1 MRMRSV
7 DTVVVGLGVMGASTL
22 GVLASRGLNPLGL
35 EQYWAGHPFGS
46 SHGESRIIRQAYYE
60 HPDYVPLVQEA
71 WQAWRALERSSG
83 WPLLTETGGLMV
95 GRPDSELIRGALRS
109 AIQHHL
115 PHERLEASALM
126 RRFPAFRV
134 DPDDV
139 GVYEPRAGVLIAER
153 ATEALVAEAC
163 RQGAAVQLGQ
173 RVRQVAPEGGG
184 VVVHTDQGSIRA
196 RCAVVAAGPW
206 TRELLPEWNVP
217 LVVERQA
224 VTWLRAQEPRWF
236 HPDRFPVYMREEAS
250 GDTFYGFPS
259 LDAAT
264 VKLARHH
271 GGATTTP
278 DRVARHVDADDLA
291 VARRFAA
298 RTFPGLLPTVAQS
311 TVCLYTDT
319 PDRHFAV
326 GPLSPDVPQIV
337 VLAGFSGHGFK
348 FGPAIGRIAA
358 DLLAT
363 PGSGPAL
370 FRPDRF
376 IGA

>member
-1 MRMRSV
+1 MRSV

-22 GVLASRGLNPLGL
+22 YALASRGLAPLGL
-35 EQYWAGHPFGS
+35 EQYWTGHPLGS

-71 WQAWRALERSSG
+71 WQAWRALERASG

-95 GRPDSELIRGALRS
+95 GRPDGDLVRGALLS
-109 AIQHHL
+109 ATQHRL
-115 PHERLEASALM
+115 PHEQLDAAALM

-139 GVYEPRAGVLIAER
+139 GVYEPSAGVLVAER
-153 ATEALVAEAC
+153 ATEALVAEAR
-163 RQGAAVQLGQ
+163 RQGAAVHLGQ
-173 RVRQVAPEGGG
+173 RVRQVVPDGTG
-184 VVVHTDQGSIRA
+184 VVVHTDHGPIRA
-196 RCAVVAAGPW
+196 RSAVVAAGPW
-206 TRELLPEWNVP
+206 TPALLPDWHVP
-217 LVVERQA
+217 LTVERQA
-224 VTWLRAQEPRWF
+224 VTWFRAQEPRWF
-236 HPDRFPVYMREEAS
+236 GPDRLPVYMREEVG

-271 GGATTTP
+271 GGTLTTP
-278 DRVARHVDADDLA
+278 GRVARHVGDQDLA
-291 VARRFAA
+291 VARHFAA

-319 PDRHFAV
+319 PDRHFVV
-326 GPLSPDVPQIV
+326 GPLGPETPQIV

-348 FGPAIGRIAA
+348 FGPAIGRVAA
-358 DLLAT
+358 DLLMT

-376 IGA
+376 VGA